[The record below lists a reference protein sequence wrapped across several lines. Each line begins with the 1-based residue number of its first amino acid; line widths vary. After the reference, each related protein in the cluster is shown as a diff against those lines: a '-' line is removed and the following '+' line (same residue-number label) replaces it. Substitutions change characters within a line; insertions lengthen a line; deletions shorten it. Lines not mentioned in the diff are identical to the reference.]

1 MSEEEIQTAFVKA
14 ANIAIDERE
23 ELIANAKL
31 MMDMVCDTTEQ
42 RAQSQKL
49 LTELD
54 ILVEQIQKLV
64 HDNARIAKD
73 QIEYQRQYD
82 ELERRYNKAKDEYDE
97 ATAEVAELQKRED
110 YFKQF
115 IATLEAADEIIEE
128 FDEGMWCS
136 MVESMTVHRKDNIV
150 FTFVGGMEVVI

>member
-1 MSEEEIQTAFVKA
+1 
-14 ANIAIDERE
+14 
-23 ELIANAKL
+23 
-31 MMDMVCDTTEQ
+31 MDMVCDTTEQ

-54 ILVEQIQKLV
+54 VLVERIQKLV
-64 HDNARIAKD
+64 HDNARIAMD

-82 ELERRYNKAKDEYDE
+82 ELERRYNKAKDEYDK
-97 ATAEVAELQKRED
+97 ATAEIAELQKRED

-136 MVESMTVHRKDNIV
+136 MVESMTVHQKGHIV
-150 FTFVGGMEVVI
+150 FSLIGGMEVTVSLTED